1 MYYGLIL
8 SLLLSTSGSEIITND
23 NDKVTKNRIDNYE
36 VITISQSGSLFYSV
50 TREILESVK
59 NLNTNVTFLGRA
71 NVGLNSINRENETIL
86 QSRNNYLYNLSI
98 KTVEASSSNLF
109 YKDEI
114 VKTIEN
120 NKVVVS
126 SLTAKRYGLKIGDEL
141 NLIGLNGETLSIE
154 VGFIDKDS
162 VLGWFEA
169 IVNKEIGYQIGINR
183 NIQAIIW
190 DNKIDE
196 NFLIELHKN
205 INYKKVRFSNKESKT

>member
-8 SLLLSTSGSEIITND
+8 SLLLSSSGSEIITND
-23 NDKVTKNRIDNYE
+23 NDKVTKNKIDNYQ
-36 VITISQSGSLFYSV
+36 VLTISQSGSLFYSV
-50 TREILESVK
+50 TSEILESVK
-59 NLNTNVTFLGRA
+59 NLKTNVAFIGRA
-71 NVGLNSINRENETIL
+71 NVGLNSINRESETIP

-98 KTVEASSSNLF
+98 KTVEASSANLF

-114 VKTIEN
+114 VETLEN
-120 NKVVVS
+120 NKAVVS
-126 SLTAKRYGLKIGDEL
+126 SLTAERYGLKIGDEL
-141 NLIGLNGETLSIE
+141 NLIGLNGESLSIE

-169 IVNKEIGYQIGINR
+169 IVNKEIGYQVGINR

-196 NFLIELHKN
+196 NFLIELHRN
-205 INYKKVRFSNKESKT
+205 INYKKVRFTKKEYPS